1 MNPASAAHI
10 HCCTAVAFTGSSG
23 VSVGFSGFPPAQ
35 AGTYINTFTLAP
47 GAFGTL
53 LAGTQAGKAYVN
65 IHSAAPYGGGEVR
78 GFLVPVPEPGTYALM
93 MAGLGLL
100 GLAAR
105 RRQAA

>member
-1 MNPASAAHI
+1 MNA
-10 HCCTAVAFTGSSG
+10 TAVQQWMCAALAGFTGSSG

-105 RRQAA
+105 RRHAA